1 MWQPKT
7 EDGLLVHSA
16 PAGRYVY
23 RTHDTPN
30 NQSPRGATGGNCL
43 NHGLG
48 GFSGLHGLKNHDAT
62 ARLNS

>member
-1 MWQPKT
+1 MFIAARGMHQIT
-7 EDGLLVHSA
+7 
-16 PAGRYVY
+16 
-23 RTHDTPN
+23 
-30 NQSPRGATGGNCL
+30 QSPRGATGGNYL